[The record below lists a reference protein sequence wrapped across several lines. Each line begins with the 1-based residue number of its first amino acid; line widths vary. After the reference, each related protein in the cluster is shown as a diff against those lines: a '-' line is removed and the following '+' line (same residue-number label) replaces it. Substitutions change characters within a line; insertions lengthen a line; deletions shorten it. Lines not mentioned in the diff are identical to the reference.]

1 MKLVILGSTS
11 YKIITK
17 NHTFWEHDYN
27 KAKKIYDNLKK
38 ETPIVKLI
46 IEQWEGEIGGEGVH
60 SEDIIYE

>member
-17 NHTFWEHDYN
+17 KNSYWEYDF
-27 KAKKIYDNLKK
+27 KSAKKIYDKLKK
-38 ETPIVKLI
+38 ETQTVKLI

-60 SEDIIYE
+60 SEEIIYE